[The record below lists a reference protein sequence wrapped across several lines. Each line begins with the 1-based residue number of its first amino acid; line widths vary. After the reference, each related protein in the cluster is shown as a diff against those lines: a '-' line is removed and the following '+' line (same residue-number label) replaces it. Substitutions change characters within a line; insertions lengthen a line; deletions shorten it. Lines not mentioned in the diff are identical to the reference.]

1 MARESVIDWSRYN
14 LATEAFKKCDEDGNE
29 GLSWDEV
36 EACEVRFLVQFFMK
50 ISVVSIL
57 ICQLVFQLIEIFES
71 WHWYEVVTSQAAKE
85 LAENSSVASV
95 RQDLKNLLYFYIYF
109 MIF

>member
-1 MARESVIDWSRYN
+1 MKIHDCTRFDKVLSKKIYFFVQKSGADGEIMARESVIDWSKYN

-71 WHWYEVVTSQAAKE
+71 
-85 LAENSSVASV
+85 
-95 RQDLKNLLYFYIYF
+95 
-109 MIF
+109 